1 MKKVLQIE
9 NIKTIGTVYSDELIC
24 RRLGI
29 EIPTLVPSDRVAATK
44 ILSNFQTKKA
54 FAINSAN
61 KVLKLAGVQL
71 AQKSHTGYE
80 VISLEAK
87 KTSLAKRV
95 VTLQKAVANF

>member
-1 MKKVLQIE
+1 MEKVLQIE

-61 KVLKLAGVQL
+61 KVLKLAGV
-71 AQKSHTGYE
+71 KIGEKGHTE
-80 VISLEAK
+80 NVVVSEEAK
-87 KTSLAKRV
+87 RARLAAQDNGRTAALGGV
-95 VTLQKAVANF
+95 

>member
-54 FAINSAN
+54 VRRIKFRAGAI
-61 KVLKLAGVQL
+61 
-71 AQKSHTGYE
+71 KSDGE
-80 VISLEAK
+80 P
-87 KTSLAKRV
+87 
-95 VTLQKAVANF
+95 

>member
-61 KVLKLAGVQL
+61 KVLRLAGVQL
-71 AQKSHTGYE
+71 AQKSHTEYL
-80 VISLEAK
+80 VVSVEAK
-87 KTSLAKRV
+87 KARLTAQTNRFAAALAR
-95 VTLQKAVANF
+95 F